1 MKEILS
7 DTLTIPGVI
16 GGFFYHRDRG
26 VLAVELPTVF
36 KPDKLEQM
44 ARMLLK
50 IFSSGLTNLNGVAEV
65 SICYEETILVARAL
79 DEASYLILLCE
90 TNVNLELLGMS
101 LNLSLE
107 DALGRLNQ
115 EFLADDSP
123 AESPAPANNS
133 LTRMAE
139 QPPLMDNK
147 EDLSAIS
154 SVPLDEVLQGMQN
167 CLAKVIGPIAKIVF
181 QDAVHQWR
189 QHASTDASDFP
200 MLMNMVLSLID
211 DPDHKRKFQELI
223 TDYIE
228 KQL

>member
-79 DEASYLILLCE
+79 DENSYLILLCE

-107 DALGRLNQ
+107 ETLGRVNQ
-115 EFLADDSP
+115 QILVDDSP
-123 AESPAPANNS
+123 AESPPPVNS
-133 LTRMAE
+133 LSIMNE
-139 QPPLMDNK
+139 QPTLIDNQ
-147 EDLSAIS
+147 EDLSAVNS
-154 SVPLDEVLQGMQN
+154 APLDEVLQGMQN

-181 QDAVHQWR
+181 QDAVHQWK
-189 QHASTDASDFP
+189 QYASTDASDFP
-200 MLMNMVLSLID
+200 MLMNMVLSHID

-228 KQL
+228 KRL

>member
-79 DEASYLILLCE
+79 DENSYLILLCE

-107 DALGRLNQ
+107 ETLGRVNQ
-115 EFLADDSP
+115 QILVGDSP
-123 AESPAPANNS
+123 AESPPPVNS
-133 LTRMAE
+133 LSIMTE
-139 QPPLMDNK
+139 QPTLIDNQ
-147 EDLSAIS
+147 EDLSAVS
-154 SVPLDEVLQGMQN
+154 SAPLDEVLQGMQN

-181 QDAVHQWR
+181 QDAVHQWK

-200 MLMNMVLSLID
+200 MLMNMVLSHID

-228 KQL
+228 KRL